1 LLLLERRIGQE
12 PCAPVLVSSSEA
24 TPPPGPEEHAR
35 ISERTQRSL
44 VIEAIGRPKDGEPDS
59 MARLAW
65 AKRKARQLAAA
76 EASRVLREEPYQL
89 DAKAAERAI
98 EGAEEQYRILDS
110 GDVLLTLRMG
120 FTF

>member
-1 LLLLERRIGQE
+1 
-12 PCAPVLVSSSEA
+12 
-24 TPPPGPEEHAR
+24 
-35 ISERTQRSL
+35 
-44 VIEAIGRPKDGEPDS
+44 